1 MERLEGMEEEEEEEE
16 EEESWEGEQ
25 EGGRSAEASRSR
37 VIVHLDLDCFYAQV
51 EMIRRP
57 ELRAKPLGVQQKSI
71 VVTCNYVARNLGV
84 RKLMAVEEA
93 KEKCPHLVLLN
104 GEDLT
109 PYRETSYRVTELLQ
123 EMCPLVERLGFDEN
137 FVDVTELVEKRLE
150 QHEGPEDL
158 AVAGHVYGNRALDLH
173 DGTHLRLLV
182 GSHLA
187 SAFRSSLATTLG
199 LSSCAGVASN
209 KLLAK
214 LVSGTFKP
222 NQQTLLLPESHQD
235 LLRNLGGLQKIPG
248 IGSKTFKRLE
258 TLGIETVWHLQSFP
272 TAVLEKE
279 LGLPLARRLQR
290 LSFGEDDSPVAP
302 SGPPRSLSEEEAFKS
317 CSSEAQVKE
326 NLEKLLLNLL
336 ERLHQDG
343 RRPHT
348 LRLALRRGSSASR
361 RFHRES
367 RQCPLPP
374 HLLHRFHKGDS
385 NLLASLLELL
395 LKLFRKMVPPEVPF
409 RLNLLSVSFSNLK
422 EPPGSTRG
430 SIGFY
435 LKEISTPHQEAAGGH
450 QEASQLQA
458 PSRSEATKRKRLVE
472 EEEASC
478 PTSRSSSSP
487 EPSRIQLPPDV
498 DPQTFS
504 ELPREVQEELV
515 AQWRS
520 REATSKPLEK
530 PKATRRRRRNPPR
543 APEQL
548 NTLWRYMEPRWEGT
562 PGPPGDSEEVAEDLG
577 TF

>member
-1 MERLEGMEEEEEEEE
+1 MERLEEMEEEEEEEE

-123 EMCPLVERLGFDEN
+123 ETCPLVERLGFDEN

-158 AVAGHVYGNRALDLH
+158 AVAGHVYGNR
-173 DGTHLRLLV
+173 
-182 GSHLA
+182 
-187 SAFRSSLATTLG
+187 
-199 LSSCAGVASN
+199 
-209 KLLAK
+209 
-214 LVSGTFKP
+214 
-222 NQQTLLLPESHQD
+222 
-235 LLRNLGGLQKIPG
+235 G

-348 LRLALRRGSSASR
+348 LRLALRRGSSASG